1 MYQRAAI
8 FILQN
13 QTLTF
18 STKRINQPM
27 SWSAAKKNRAAKTTM
42 TSTIAVEIVVSRRD
56 GQVIF
61 DASERTC
68 RKNVIGLV
76 LDAIYCPRNYGA

>member
-18 STKRINQPM
+18 SKRRSNHPM
-27 SWSAAKKNRAAKTTM
+27 SWSAAKKNSAANTTI
-42 TSTIAVEIVVSRRD
+42 TRTIAVEIIVSRRD
-56 GQVIF
+56 GQWIF
-61 DASERTC
+61 DASDRTW
-68 RKNVIGLV
+68 RRNVTGLV
-76 LDAIYCPRNYGA
+76 LDAIDCPRNYGA